1 MYEIYTREK
10 GQHRVGHVSFR
21 IGGVESEM
29 TIEPSQYMEKALALA
44 LNAGHKPGEDAASAA
59 MDICVEM
66 ARKVAERKAAKLKR
80 GFQPGGLALGENKLF
95 KSGGIKGFTASQ
107 LASLDAKEGNALEA
121 FLNRG
126 WLRGLN
132 REARDEVH
140 AKRAKHRE
148 WDQHADWLERRKAL
162 FNDRTAKL
170 KVAETELVKLV
181 KKRGE
186 VPADFEGRQAKLEK
200 RIRNLKSEIA
210 GLKGP
215 FAATHG
221 FQYAYTQYLTKQV
234 SLSVDD
240 IRIWLCM
247 TNTTAD
253 TVRDAVD
260 TWSDVTIDEFD
271 GANYSAGGLALDS
284 QAVAVDDANDRAEF
298 DAADEVVTALGAG
311 TRAIEGYGLGSFVT
325 NTASSLPLH
334 WLEASS
340 NPTPDGSDF
349 TLVFNAEGILQA
361 ADG

>member
-1 MYEIYTREK
+1 MYEIYQREK

-21 IGGVESEM
+21 IGGLESEM
-29 TIEPSQYMEKALALA
+29 TIEPAQYMPKALAEALA
-44 LNAGHKPGEDAASAA
+44 AGHKPGEDAAAAA
-59 MDICVEM
+59 MDICVAM
-66 ARKVAERKAAKLKR
+66 ARKVAQRKVDKLRR
-80 GFQPGGLALGENKLF
+80 GFQPGGLALGGEKLF
-95 KSGGIKGFTASQ
+95 KSGGIEGLTASQ
-107 LASLDAKEGNALEA
+107 LASLNVSEGNALEG

-126 WLRGLN
+126 RLRGLT
-132 REARDEVH
+132 RAERDEVH
-140 AKRAKHRE
+140 AQRAQHRE
-148 WDQHADWLERRKAL
+148 RDQHAEWLERRKAIYE
-162 FNDRTAKL
+162 DRTAKL
-170 KVAETELVKLV
+170 KAAEVTLAALT
-181 KKRGE
+181 RQPGE

-200 RIRNLKSEIA
+200 RIRLLKSEID

-311 TRAIEGYGLGSFVT
+311 TRPIEGYGLGSFVT